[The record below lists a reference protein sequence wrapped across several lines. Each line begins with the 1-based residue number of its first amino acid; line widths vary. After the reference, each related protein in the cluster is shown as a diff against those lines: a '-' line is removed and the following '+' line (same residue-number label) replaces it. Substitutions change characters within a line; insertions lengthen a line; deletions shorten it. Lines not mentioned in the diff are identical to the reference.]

1 MAQGLVLFYRK
12 LLNKMHRRSF
22 QIWGICLHCATTV
35 DFTICFCLMSHVV
48 AFYCSTPLSLIT
60 AYMYLHHDGGPQ
72 LDQTYILSFRQS
84 HTTLEFKTMYSIMT
98 IGYQLLMTLWSAYQ
112 PYGFVDKTQAI
123 YKKCSAVVDSCN
135 HLVLFRIRQPR
146 LMTVF

>member
-1 MAQGLVLFYRK
+1 MRHLPPLRYNRGLHHLFLSYVSCCCI
-12 LLNKMHRRSF
+12 LL
-22 QIWGICLHCATTV
+22 L
-35 DFTICFCLMSHVV
+35 
-48 AFYCSTPLSLIT
+48 LSLIT